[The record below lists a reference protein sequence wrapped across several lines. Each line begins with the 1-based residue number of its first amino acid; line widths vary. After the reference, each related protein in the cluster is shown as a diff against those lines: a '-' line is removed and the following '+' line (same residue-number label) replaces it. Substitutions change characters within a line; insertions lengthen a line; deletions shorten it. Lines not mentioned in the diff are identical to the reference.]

1 MINTLRKISLASKTK
16 KPCLLHILD
25 TNRKHKY
32 ISSKTKSISNS
43 LEDSL
48 TFSHYVNEFLL
59 KDGIRKSNQVCT
71 VTLSFVLVRA
81 RESVLVLINWKCASL
96 FINFR

>member
-81 RESVLVLINWKCASL
+81 REI
-96 FINFR
+96 F